1 MNQQP
6 NSARIPVIVTL
17 SLLWLL
23 SLVAGCTFVRT
34 DTGRQLVS
42 EDDPIFDTRLR
53 ELDSAEL
60 DLSDF
65 WIEGETPPSDEAIA
79 INHRTYAKIRAAVSD
94 GIVNIYT
101 QNFNTS
107 TLQFSHS

>member
-1 MNQQP
+1 MSHQP

-42 EDDPIFDTRLR
+42 DDDPIFDTRFR
-53 ELDSAEL
+53 ELDPADL

-65 WIEGETPPSDEAIA
+65 WVDGTPPFDE
-79 INHRTYAKIRAAVSD
+79 R
-94 GIVNIYT
+94 
-101 QNFNTS
+101 
-107 TLQFSHS
+107 